1 MQDRV
6 KLGDELE
13 NIKEK
18 ADAIIYEKRLAAVG
32 KISKRCSS
40 QLSVCPG
47 PECASCMHWA
57 KYIMTL
63 HLYLCNS
70 RLCLQP
76 EELSSCAAATAPW
89 QPPEAPSPQPLKILS
104 ILPLSQVAAMDHCPS
119 IFNLGELH
127 ASAFLF

>member
-63 HLYLCNS
+63 HLYLCKLQALPPGAFKLCSRNS
-70 RLCLQP
+70 TL
-76 EELSSCAAATAPW
+76 AAP
-89 QPPEAPSPQPLKILS
+89 
-104 ILPLSQVAAMDHCPS
+104 
-119 IFNLGELH
+119 
-127 ASAFLF
+127 